1 MTELDHLLYLHEEIM
16 LLVLRDE
23 QGTIEFGA
31 WYNQALGAAVLSEL
45 LIADRI
51 TIDEGK
57 KHLVNLLSDRPMGDP
72 VIDECLEKIATAKRR
87 ASATNW
93 VSRFGNLKQ
102 LKHRV
107 AQGLCQKNILRA
119 DEDKVLLLFK
129 RRIYPEI
136 NPAPERQL
144 IERLH
149 QAIFTEEEPDDVR
162 TVVLVSLANA
172 CDLLKY
178 TFDKKQLKGR
188 AKRIEQL
195 SNGDVIGSAAKEAIQ
210 ALQAAVIAAATVP
223 VMVSH

>member
-1 MTELDHLLYLHEEIM
+1 MTGLNNRLYLHEEIM

-31 WYNQALGAAVLSEL
+31 WYNQAVGAAVLSEL
-45 LIADRI
+45 LLAERI
-51 TIDEGK
+51 EVEVGK
-57 KHLVNLLSDRPMGDP
+57 KRMVNVLDDRPLGEP
-72 VIDECLEKIATAKRR
+72 VIDACLEKIATAKRR

-107 AQGLCQKNILRA
+107 AQGLCRRGILRA
-119 DEDKVLLLFK
+119 DEDKVLLLFS
-129 RRIYPEI
+129 RRIYPEL
-136 NPAPERQL
+136 NPGPERQL
-144 IERLH
+144 IGCLR
-149 QAIFTEEEPDDVR
+149 QAIFSDVEPDDIR

-188 AKRIEQL
+188 SKRIEQL
-195 SNGDVIGSAAKEAIQ
+195 SNGDLIGSAAKEAIQ
-210 ALQAAVIAAATVP
+210 AVQAALIVAAVVP

>member
-1 MTELDHLLYLHEEIM
+1 MTGLNNRLYLHEEIM

-31 WYNQALGAAVLSEL
+31 WYNQAVGAAVLSEL
-45 LIADRI
+45 LLAERI
-51 TIDEGK
+51 EVEVGK
-57 KHLVNLLSDRPMGDP
+57 KRMVNVLDDRPLGEP
-72 VIDECLEKIATAKRR
+72 VIDACLEKIATAKRR

-107 AQGLCQKNILRA
+107 AQGLCRRGILRA
-119 DEDKVLLLFK
+119 DEDKVLLLFS
-129 RRIYPEI
+129 RRIYPEL
-136 NPAPERQL
+136 NPGPERQL
-144 IERLH
+144 IGRLR
-149 QAIFTEEEPDDVR
+149 QAIFSDVEPDDIR

-178 TFDKKQLKGR
+178 TFGKKQLKGR
-188 AKRIEQL
+188 SKRIEQL
-195 SNGDVIGSAAKEAIQ
+195 SNGDLIGSAAKEAIQ
-210 ALQAAVIAAATVP
+210 AVQAALIVAAVVP